1 MHTAIYAVSR
11 LILFGF
17 GWTVAAACALLAEM
31 MLSGM
36 LWPLFAVIA
45 GWWTFACAVY
55 IDGENGVAA
64 HTDQPVPDAVTMPA
78 ANGRAP

>member
-1 MHTAIYAVSR
+1 MYTGIYALSR

-17 GWTVAAACALLAEM
+17 GWTVAAIVALLAEM
-31 MLSGM
+31 MMAGM

-55 IDGENGVAA
+55 VEGESSATSRVNDISAEEAA
-64 HTDQPVPDAVTMPA
+64 HEPLPL
-78 ANGRAP
+78 